1 MKHKIIISLLVSLLL
16 CSCSSADP
24 SASDRE
30 TEITDD
36 HSIDETEPTTGTTA
50 AEMLSSEIISAS
62 SEEELSS
69 YFPEILESAAELD
82 SSSTLTDFNRMMKEV
97 ASFDGEAFVKDHNYV
112 TDHFTGNFF
121 SYFKL
126 FLIYDRKDFMGEWQ
140 YGNYTLNMVYSSVNK
155 YFSFYVENVADLSSG
170 YVPSVVIRC
179 IENDGKKDLP
189 LPEKVTREDL
199 DKTLR
204 MHQDDPDVLTEEAE
218 LLPDS
223 SFFDDSL
230 INDEEVVAEFL
241 RDYPE

>member
-30 TEITDD
+30 TETSDD
-36 HSIDETEPTTGTTA
+36 HSIAETDTLPETTA
-50 AEMLSSEIISAS
+50 PESVA

-82 SSSTLTDFNRMMKEV
+82 TNSTLTDFNRMMKEV

-218 LLPDS
+218 QLSDS